1 MIKLEN
7 ENFNLGELEGKSRK
21 LQVDDFSKIIDS
33 IDDLDDKKKVLW
45 KEIYEN
51 AITDR
56 QHAFTMFVKLVKLCE
71 DKSIEHAVHGR
82 TIATYIEKMSRANDQ
97 LIKLAEV
104 IRRAEEEAENI
115 DSDDMFNQIKEK

>member
-1 MIKLEN
+1 MSESSDVDIELGDLERR
-7 ENFNLGELEGKSRK
+7 SRDERVK
-21 LQVDDFSKIIDS
+21 DFSGILDKIEG
-33 IDDLDDKKKVLW
+33 LDDKKKVLW

-56 QHAFTMFVKLVKLCE
+56 QNSYVMFVKLVRMCE
-71 DKSIEHAVHGR
+71 EKSTEHAVHGR
-82 TIATYIEKMSRANDQ
+82 TIATYIERMSRANDQ

-115 DSDDMFNQIKEK
+115 DPDDMFSRINK